1 MKFKVLIIS
10 LILVFSISCDK
21 ESVSK
26 TWAVFNE
33 TQCANPWDQSTQVG
47 TESRVQEYLKSNGI
61 NVYDIKIETVS
72 SGPFCLACICSSG
85 RIINVQ
91 IPDTDIDDIKRLGFL
106 IKE

>member
-1 MKFKVLIIS
+1 MNSKVLIII

-21 ESVSK
+21 ESENK

-33 TQCANPWDQSTQVG
+33 TQCANPWDQSTLTG

-61 NVYDIKIETVS
+61 NLYEIKIETVS
-72 SGPFCLACICSSG
+72 NGPFCLACTCSSG

-91 IPDTDIDDIKRLGFL
+91 ISDTDIDDIKRLGFY